1 LEHIQYLYIRTQR
14 AFFHL
19 GTPATGAPTRQAAHS
34 DSNIYC
40 AIDIPLVNRD
50 GSWVGSIRV
59 NILLGEELPTKHIEL
74 IRIAQGSVPVHSKTD
89 MTLEQRV
96 RAAATQAGRGLQLEH
111 PFRECVEREEVKN
124 ESVFDFYFVLWVE
137 VKRGIARRKAL
148 GTVWMPAWDKASPQ
162 EVDVILG

>member
-34 DSNIYC
+34 DGNIYC